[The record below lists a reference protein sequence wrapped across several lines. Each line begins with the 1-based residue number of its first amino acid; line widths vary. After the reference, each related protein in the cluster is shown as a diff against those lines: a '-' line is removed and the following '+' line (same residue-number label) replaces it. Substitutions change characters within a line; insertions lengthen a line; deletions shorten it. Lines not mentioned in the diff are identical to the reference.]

1 MRLPART
8 VRADQQGQEPLPEPL
23 LLIGG
28 RLREAG
34 GTQLALKIFDPSE
47 HPPTDLAQLRCT
59 ADLAQLRCTADLAQ
73 LRYGWPRSA
82 PVRPASGARC
92 STARG
97 PVARG
102 STARGSG
109 PGESGDDADIP
120 GPLSLGG

>member
-34 GTQLALKIFDPSE
+34 GTHLALKIFDPSE
-47 HPPTDLAQLRCT
+47 HPPTG
-59 ADLAQLRCTADLAQ
+59 LAQLRCTADLAQ

-82 PVRPASGARC
+82 PVRVPRSAPVRPASGARC
-92 STARG
+92 ATARG